1 MNGKEFC
8 NCYKLICM
16 SNQTEDDTEFQH
28 VSKTLKNKLEFCF
41 PFQLNR
47 TLIFVLSTHIIM
59 VY

>member
-16 SNQTEDDTEFQH
+16 SNKTEDTEFR
-28 VSKTLKNKLEFCF
+28 VSKTLKNKLEFCI

>member
-1 MNGKEFC
+1 
-8 NCYKLICM
+8 M
-16 SNQTEDDTEFQH
+16 SNKTEDTEFR
-28 VSKTLKNKLEFCF
+28 VSKTLKNKLEFCI